1 MSEYERKNTRFG
13 DGYDIVQTEAL
24 GYGITDK
31 KYVFEDIQDPVVAD
45 ALCHLLKK
53 VEMLEQR
60 LANKDGKP
68 SEQKS
73 QSFIEDLGNGVE
85 KHDLLLRYPSKK
97 GNSSI

>member
-1 MSEYERKNTRFG
+1 MSDYERKDTRFG

-24 GYGITDK
+24 GYGISDK

-60 LANKDGKP
+60 LATKEGKP

-73 QSFIEDLGNGVE
+73 PSFIEDLGNGVE
-85 KHDLLLRYPSKK
+85 KHDLVYRVPANKE
-97 GNSSI
+97 GQP